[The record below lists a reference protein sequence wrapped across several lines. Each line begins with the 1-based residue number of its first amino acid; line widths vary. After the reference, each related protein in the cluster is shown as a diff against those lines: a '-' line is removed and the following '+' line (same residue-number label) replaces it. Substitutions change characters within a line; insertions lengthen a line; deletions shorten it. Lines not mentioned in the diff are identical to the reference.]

1 MKHLLLTTICLA
13 VFVDGAAAQHQHQQT
28 PYVDLK
34 TREIKALSDEAIQE
48 YRNGDGMSLALSAE
62 LNMYPGPRHVL
73 ELVDVLSLDT
83 VQIARVETIR
93 DATNADAV
101 RIGAQIVDLE
111 RTLDR
116 AFAQRTIDSTG
127 LRSVTNEIGSLQ
139 GRLRFVHLAAHL
151 VVTEILSQA
160 QIEQYET
167 HRGYSGR

>member
-1 MKHLLLTTICLA
+1 MKHLLLATTCLA
-13 VFVDGAAAQHQHQQT
+13 VLVDGAAAQHQHQQS

-34 TREIKALSDEAIQE
+34 TREIKALSDEAMQQ
-48 YRNGDGMSLALSAE
+48 YRNGNGMSLALSAE

-73 ELVDVLSLDT
+73 SIAQLMDLDA
-83 VQIARVETIR
+83 VQIARVEAIR
-93 DATNADAV
+93 DATNEDAV
-101 RIGAQIVDLE
+101 RIGTQIVDLE

-116 AFAQRTIDSTG
+116 AFAHRTIDSTG
-127 LRSVTNEIGSLQ
+127 LSSVTNEIGRLQ

-151 VVTEILSQA
+151 AVTEILSQA

>member
-13 VFVDGAAAQHQHQQT
+13 VLVDGAAAQHQQSAH
-28 PYVDLK
+28 VDLK

-73 ELVDVLSLDT
+73 ELVDVLGLDT
-83 VQIARVETIR
+83 VQIARVEAIR
-93 DATNADAV
+93 DTTKADAV
-101 RIGAQIVDLE
+101 RIGTQIVDLE
-111 RTLDR
+111 RALDR
-116 AFAQRTIDSTG
+116 AFAHRTIDSAR
-127 LRSVTNEIGSLQ
+127 LRSMTNEIGRLQ
-139 GRLRFVHLAAHL
+139 GRLRFVHLTAH
-151 VVTEILSQA
+151 VAVTEILSQA

>member
-1 MKHLLLTTICLA
+1 MKYFLVTTICLA
-13 VFVDGAAAQHQHQQT
+13 VLVDGAAAQHQHQQS
-28 PYVDLK
+28 PHADLK

-73 ELVDVLSLDT
+73 ALGEVMDLDA
-83 VQIARVETIR
+83 VQIARVEAIR

-111 RTLDR
+111 RALDR
-116 AFAQRTIDSTG
+116 AFAHRTIDSTG

-139 GRLRFVHLAAHL
+139 GRLRFVPPRR
-151 VVTEILSQA
+151 SSRG
-160 QIEQYET
+160 
-167 HRGYSGR
+167 HRDIVAGPD

>member
-13 VFVDGAAAQHQHQQT
+13 VLVDGAAAQHQHQQS

-48 YRNGDGMSLALSAE
+48 YHNGNGMSLALSAE

-73 ELVDVLSLDT
+73 DLADVMGLDA

-93 DATNADAV
+93 DTTNADAV
-101 RIGAQIVDLE
+101 RIGTQIVDLE
-111 RTLDR
+111 RALDR
-116 AFAQRTIDSTG
+116 AFAHRTIDSTR
-127 LRSVTNEIGSLQ
+127 LRSVTNEIGRLQ
-139 GRLRFVHLAAHL
+139 GKLRFVHLTAHL
-151 VVTEILSQA
+151 AVTEILSQT